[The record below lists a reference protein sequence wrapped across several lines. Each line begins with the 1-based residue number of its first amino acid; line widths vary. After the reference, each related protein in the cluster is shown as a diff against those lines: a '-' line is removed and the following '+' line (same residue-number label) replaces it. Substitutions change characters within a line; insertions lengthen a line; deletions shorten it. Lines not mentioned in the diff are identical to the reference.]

1 MCSRKESCLP
11 NILPLLFVFNCLE
24 VLLLVSREL
33 QAQLRRYDKL
43 KRRYNRSGIGLLAG
57 AQTDILP

>member
-1 MCSRKESCLP
+1 MCSSKESCLP

-33 QAQLRRYDKL
+33 QAQLRRFDKL
-43 KRRYNRSGIGLLAG
+43 KRRYRFAVGLPAG